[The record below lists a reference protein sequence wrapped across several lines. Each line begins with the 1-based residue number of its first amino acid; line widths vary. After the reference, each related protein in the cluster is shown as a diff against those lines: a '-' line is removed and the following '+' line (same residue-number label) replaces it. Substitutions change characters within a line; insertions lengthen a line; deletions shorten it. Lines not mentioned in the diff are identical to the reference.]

1 MFNQFYENITRYIEK
16 IDRIVKQG
24 KILLLLGQR
33 NSGKRKIIE
42 EFASKLMNSEG
53 VDPGRVFGFDL
64 DDILERLDL
73 EENIFFFKE
82 KIEQRLG
89 KSLADVKKPVVI
101 VFLQIQNLPKIF
113 SAIARLKESNP
124 ANIVILMTSSIN
136 LTDNKAFAKNLQP
149 LTGTIRVFSG
159 GINEI
164 IDARVTPLN
173 GNSVLETIFC
183 ESLSVEKFQKLAAII
198 AGHEEKI
205 KQFQRDYLLFGV
217 LPKIFE
223 TDVPNK
229 RWQIIE
235 DHLRLFFERDLLRV
249 FQITDLQ
256 KFRQI
261 LTVLSFNNGNILNLL
276 NMCDDFGIN
285 RNTMRKYAGIMRD
298 TFLVDFVPSYNKE
311 IKKPTMKTPKLY
323 FLNPGLVNFLNRVR
337 DYRSMEQSKNFERLL
352 DSMLYLN
359 LQITMQRCE
368 QPPTLFFLKDYQDHE
383 LDFIIDTGKGLIPIG
398 ITYDNAERKNK
409 IKTFKYYVRY
419 CSQIS
424 NGVIFGD
431 FDEIESLE
439 MRGAKLYLLPIWM
452 LF

>member
-1 MFNQFYENITRYIEK
+1 MNQFIKK
-16 IDRIVKQG
+16 IDHTVKQG
-24 KILLLLGQR
+24 KIPLLLGQR
-33 NSGKRKIIE
+33 NAGKRKIVE
-42 EFASKLMNSEG
+42 EFALKLMNSEG
-53 VDPGRVFGFDL
+53 VHPGRVFGFDL
-64 DDILERLDL
+64 DDILTQLDL
-73 EENIFFFKE
+73 EENVLFFKQ

-89 KSLADVKKPVVI
+89 KSLANITKPVVI
-101 VFLQIQNLPKIF
+101 IFFQIQNLPKIF
-113 SAIARLKESNP
+113 PAIARLKESNSTH
-124 ANIVILMTSSIN
+124 ILILMTSSIN
-136 LTDNKAFAKNLQP
+136 LTEDKTFVKNLQP
-149 LTGTIRVFSG
+149 LTETIRVFSG

-183 ESLSVEKFQKLAAII
+183 ESLSVEKFQKLADTV

-205 KQFQRDYLLFGV
+205 KQLQREYLLFGA

-223 TDVPNK
+223 TDLPEK
-229 RWQIIE
+229 RWQMIE
-235 DHLRLFFERDLLRV
+235 DHLRLLFERDLLRV

-298 TFLVDFVPSYNKE
+298 TFLIDFVPSYNKE
-311 IKKPTMKTPKLY
+311 IRKPTMKTPKLY

-368 QPPTLFFLKDYQDHE
+368 QRHTLFFLKDYQDHE
-383 LDFIIDTGKGLIPIG
+383 LDFIIDNGKELIPIG
-398 ITYDNAERKNK
+398 ITYDNTERKNK

-431 FDEIESLE
+431 FDDIECLE
-439 MRGAKLYLLPIWM
+439 MRDTRLYLLPIWM
-452 LF
+452 LW